1 MRMSLSLRTFL
12 RPLRTTALFV
22 LAVAGPFEAAR
33 ATDLSDVLRDAMT
46 NDPKIGAARAGFLAR
61 NEIVAQS
68 RSALLPQISAGGS
81 NQDIRRQSLRAS
93 FPGQDLESF
102 FNQTQWQAE
111 FRQPLLAAADYF
123 SLRSAQAQRD
133 AARNDLNASEQE
145 LLLRVST
152 AYFDVLRAQD
162 QLDSA
167 TAEETAVKR
176 QLEQVQQRFEV
187 GLVAITDV
195 LESQAVYDN
204 AVVRRI
210 QADGDHDIVFENL
223 RTLTGKSYQ
232 SLERLALALPI
243 VYPEPRN
250 EEVWVEQAMG
260 GSYKIRSAQDTLL
273 ASQRDVRARKSAHLP
288 TIDAVAN
295 YSEFRTGSSSSF
307 GDSDSRTYSLEARV
321 PIFQGGLVSS
331 RVREGEYRAEQASQQ
346 LEDQRRTVARDTRN
360 LYLQVITDVV
370 RVRAGEKSIQ
380 SSKAALE
387 ATQTGYEVGTRNIV
401 DVLQAQ
407 QRLYQAQF
415 TYADSR
421 YAYVT
426 DLLRLKQSVGS
437 LQPQDIDELN
447 TFLTDK
453 EMVSQLPIDRLYQDN
468 PTSTVPVSPP
478 GPAPAPAKPKTPA
491 KGTPSTEQRERGAD
505 PTRPSQDIEVAP
517 AAKLNEEVLAPS
529 AVEQAESP

>member
-1 MRMSLSLRTFL
+1 MHATARRLAPVYQVIHSAASRILVMRMPVQSRAFL
-12 RPLRTTALFV
+12 RSLF
-22 LAVAGPFEAAR
+22 AAAAISAACPMH
-33 ATDLSDVLRDAMT
+33 ATDLNDVLQDALT

-68 RSALLPQISAGGS
+68 RARLLPQISVGGAD
-81 NQDIRRQSLRAS
+81 QDQQRRTLQGS

-102 FNQTQWQAE
+102 FEQSQWQAE

-123 SLRSAQAQRD
+123 TLRSAQAQRD

-145 LLLRVST
+145 LLLRVAD
-152 AYFDVLRAQD
+152 AYFNVLRAQD

-210 QADGDHDIVFENL
+210 QADGNHDIVFENL
-223 RTLTGKSYQ
+223 RTLTGKSYA
-232 SLERLALALPI
+232 SLERLARTLPV
-243 VYPEPRN
+243 VYPEPRD
-250 EEVWVEQAMG
+250 EEEWVAQAMN
-260 GSYKIRSAQDTLL
+260 GSFQIRSAQESLL
-273 ASQRDVRARKSAHLP
+273 AANRDVRSRRAAHLP
-288 TIDAVAN
+288 TIDAVAT
-295 YSEFRTGSSSSF
+295 YSEFRTGTASSF
-307 GDSDSRTYSLEARV
+307 GDSDTRTYALEARMPV
-321 PIFQGGLVSS
+321 YQGGAVSS

-360 LYLQVITDVV
+360 LFRQVITDVV

-387 ATQTGYEVGTRNIV
+387 ATETGYEVGTRNIV

-407 QRLYQAQF
+407 QRLFQAQF

-426 DLLRLKQSVGS
+426 DLLRLKQAVGS
-437 LQPQDIDELN
+437 LLPRDIDELN
-447 TFLTDK
+447 VFLTDA
-453 EMVSQLPIDRLYQDN
+453 ETVNQLPIGRLYQEEA
-468 PTSTVPVSPP
+468 PTTDAGMPSPQRGTVPQPTKANGDAGVRQLQDVEI
-478 GPAPAPAKPKTPA
+478 APAEGGDA
-491 KGTPSTEQRERGAD
+491 
-505 PTRPSQDIEVAP
+505 
-517 AAKLNEEVLAPS
+517 N
-529 AVEQAESP
+529 

>member
-1 MRMSLSLRTFL
+1 MRMPVSSRALLRSLITAAAITASV
-12 RPLRTTALFV
+12 PLH
-22 LAVAGPFEAAR
+22 
-33 ATDLSDVLRDAMT
+33 ATDLNDVLQDALT

-61 NEIVAQS
+61 NEIVAQG
-68 RSALLPQISAGGS
+68 RSALLPQISVGGA
-81 NQDIRRQSLRAS
+81 NQDQQRRTLAS
-93 FPGQDLESF
+93 AFPGQDVETF
-102 FNQTQWQAE
+102 FEQTQWQAE
-111 FRQPLLAAADYF
+111 FRQPLLAAAQYF
-123 SLRSAQAQRD
+123 SFRAAQAQRD

-145 LLLRVST
+145 LLLRVAD
-152 AYFDVLRAQD
+152 AYFNVLRAQD

-210 QADGDHDIVFENL
+210 QADGNHDIVFENL
-223 RTLTGKSYQ
+223 RTLTGKSYA
-232 SLERLALALPI
+232 SLERLAQTLPV
-243 VYPEPRN
+243 VYPEPRD
-250 EEVWVEQAMG
+250 EEAWVAQAMAG
-260 GSYKIRSAQDTLL
+260 NFNIRSAQETLL
-273 ASQRDVRARKSAHLP
+273 AANRDVRARRSAHLP
-288 TIDAVAN
+288 TIDAVAT
-295 YSEFRTGSSSSF
+295 YSEFRTGTASSF
-307 GDSDSRTYSLEARV
+307 GDSDTRSYALEARL
-321 PIFQGGLVSS
+321 PIFQGGAISS

-360 LYLQVITDVV
+360 LFRQVITDVV

-426 DLLRLKQSVGS
+426 DLLRLKQAVGA
-437 LQPQDIDELN
+437 LLPKDIDELN
-447 TFLTDK
+447 AFLTDQ
-453 EMVSQLPIDRLYQDN
+453 EMVSQLPIGRLYQDEAPTTN
-468 PTSTVPVSPP
+468 PGMPSAVPGEMMGP
-478 GPAPAPAKPKTPA
+478 GKPAADAPAPR
-491 KGTPSTEQRERGAD
+491 QL
-505 PTRPSQDIEVAP
+505 QDVEIAP
-517 AAKLNEEVLAPS
+517 AS
-529 AVEQAESP
+529 DGDTAE